1 MLKAKVVKSLSGTS
15 KAYNCGTKLFMFLLY
30 GVDCIFFY
38 VIMLL
43 IMTFNGYV
51 MTVCIFGLTIG
62 YSMTGMKK
70 DFSESLKEADEGKV
84 EDLKPKK

>member
-1 MLKAKVVKSLSGTS
+1 
-15 KAYNCGTKLFMFLLY
+15 
-30 GVDCIFFY
+30 
-38 VIMLL
+38 
-43 IMTFNGYV
+43 

-84 EDLKPKK
+84 EDLKSMKWENPESNISIFMNACFAMFCLF